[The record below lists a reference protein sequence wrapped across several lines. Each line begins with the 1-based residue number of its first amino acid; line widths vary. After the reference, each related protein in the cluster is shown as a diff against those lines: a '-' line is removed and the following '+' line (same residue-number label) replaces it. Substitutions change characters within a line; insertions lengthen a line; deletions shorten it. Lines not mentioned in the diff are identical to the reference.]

1 MTADYSFKWIMAIC
15 RKHQF
20 GEIQPDLFN
29 KAVSTACDSYYDWL
43 IGQLEQYKA
52 GKPVPV
58 VGAGMSTKI
67 SRWLMPLFHNPVIA
81 VTSNI
86 VVYPTDLD
94 YHVALID
101 DASKKNI
108 ERIEY
113 TKLSGRLGSKIDPV
127 TDTSSP
133 FYSEDDTGWLIYPT
147 SVANVQVVYYS
158 RPPEVVWG
166 YTVNAQ
172 GRAIYNQGASVDPVF
187 DDVSMR
193 KVLARAIR
201 LMGFSFT
208 EPDWVAYGNE
218 VKQGG
223 E

>member
-1 MTADYSFKWIMAIC
+1 MQFYGCKDVC

-29 KAVSTACDSYYDWL
+29 KSVSTAQDSFYDWL

-52 GKPVPV
+52 GKPVPMV
-58 VGAGMSTKI
+58 AVGMSTKI
-67 SRWLMPLFHNPVIA
+67 SRWLLPLFHQPTLTVVSNVVAYPV
-81 VTSNI
+81 
-86 VVYPTDLD
+86 DLD
-94 YHVALID
+94 YQVSLID
-101 DASKKNI
+101 SDTNRNI
-108 ERIEY
+108 ERIDY
-113 TKLSGRLGSKIDPV
+113 SKVAARLNSKIDPI

-133 FYSEDDTGWLIYPT
+133 FYTEGATGWQIYPT
-147 SVANVQVVYYS
+147 SVANVKVTYYS

-166 YTVNAQ
+166 YTLNSN
-172 GRAIYNQGASVDPVF
+172 GRGVYNPATSVDPVF

-193 KVLARAIR
+193 KILARAIR

-208 EPDWVAYGNE
+208 EPDWVEYGNQ